1 MNPVILTVEYSRIPG
16 LLNHN
21 HQIARPY
28 WRGVNTQLASFTPT
42 IPGTYTVILTVTD
55 DQGVSAIDRVMIT
68 VMEDP
73 PPIADAGRDQPQ
85 TANNQVVMLDGSAS
99 IDPDGG
105 LLTYAWSFESQPTGS
120 QAVLTGANTP
130 LPSFTP
136 NLIGPYAVLL
146 TVTDDQ
152 GVSATDRVMITVAED
167 PPPIADAGLNQP
179 QINQPPVIANQV
191 VALDGGLS
199 TDPNGGGLSF
209 LWSFQSLPPN
219 SQAVLSGETTANP
232 SFTPDVAGIY
242 VISLTVTDDQGVDS
256 PPDTVTITVNS
267 IVIPNQAPTVDAGL
281 DQSINVANGVSLDG
295 TVTDDGLPNPPGT
308 VTSLWG
314 LISGPGTATFL
325 DDTAVDTTVTFST
338 DGVYVLQ
345 LTVDDS
351 EFTNFDEVTIT
362 VNSIVIPN
370 QAPTVDAGLD
380 QSINVANGVSLDGT
394 VTDDGLPNPPG
405 TVTSPLG
412 PDQWAGHGN
421 LS

>member
-1 MNPVILTVEYSRIPG
+1 MDTTVTFSTDGVYVLQLTVDDSE
-16 LLNHN
+16 
-21 HQIARPY
+21 
-28 WRGVNTQLASFTPT
+28 FTNF
-42 IPGTYTVILTVTD
+42 D
-55 DQGVSAIDRVMIT
+55 
-68 VMEDP
+68 E
-73 PPIADAGRDQPQ
+73 
-85 TANNQVVMLDGSAS
+85 
-99 IDPDGG
+99 
-105 LLTYAWSFESQPTGS
+105 
-120 QAVLTGANTP
+120 
-130 LPSFTP
+130 
-136 NLIGPYAVLL
+136 
-146 TVTDDQ
+146 
-152 GVSATDRVMITVAED
+152 
-167 PPPIADAGLNQP
+167 
-179 QINQPPVIANQV
+179 
-191 VALDGGLS
+191 
-199 TDPNGGGLSF
+199 
-209 LWSFQSLPPN
+209 
-219 SQAVLSGETTANP
+219 
-232 SFTPDVAGIY
+232 
-242 VISLTVTDDQGVDS
+242 
-256 PPDTVTITVNS
+256 VTITVNS

-405 TVTSPLG
+405 TVTSLWGLISGPGTATFLDDTAVDTTVTFSTDG
-412 PDQWAGHGN
+412 VYVLQLTVDDSEFTNFDEVTITVNSIVIPNQAPTVDAGLDQSINVANGVSLDGTVTDDGLPNPPGTVTSLWGLISGPGTATFLDDTAVDTTVTFSTDGVYVLQLTVDDSEFTNFDEVTIYSQFNRHSQSGTNCRCRTGSEHQCSEWCQFGWHRDGRWSAQSARDCYQSLEPDQWAGYGN